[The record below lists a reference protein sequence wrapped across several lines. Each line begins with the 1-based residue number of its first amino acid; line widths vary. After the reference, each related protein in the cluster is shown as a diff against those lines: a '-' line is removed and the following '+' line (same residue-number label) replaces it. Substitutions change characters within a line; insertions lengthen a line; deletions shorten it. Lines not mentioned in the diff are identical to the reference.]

1 MILKLEH
8 DANSRVYYNIIK
20 YAQID
25 LEFGRENKIEY
36 YDLETYGIITRGS
49 WKRIGTC
56 LKN

>member
-8 DANSRVYYNIIK
+8 DSRVYYDLIK